1 MASEVSIC
9 NLALQKLGATRI
21 ASLTDDSRNARSCN
35 AAYEHIRDVELA
47 DHDWNFARARTTVAA
62 DATAPAFGYAYSY
75 TLPADC
81 LQIRPDNS
89 ADLDWQIEG
98 NNLLTNWGAPL
109 ELVYTRRVED
119 PNLFHRAFIEALA
132 CRLAIHMCDEITQSN
147 QKLANLDQQYTVA
160 IRDAKKANAFAK
172 VSQEFPEDSWLA
184 ARR

>member
-1 MASEVSIC
+1 MTSAVSVC

-21 ASLTDDSRNARSCN
+21 TSLTDDSRNARACN
-35 AAYEHIRDVELA
+35 AAYEHVRDLELSA
-47 DHDWNFARARTTVAA
+47 HDWNFARARASIAA
-62 DATAPAFGYAYSY
+62 DGTSPDFGYDYSY

-89 ADLDWQIEG
+89 SDLDWQVEG
-98 NNLLTNWGAPL
+98 QALLTNWGAPL

-119 PNLFHRAFIEALA
+119 PNVFHPTFVEVLA

-147 QKLANLDQQYTVA
+147 PKLANLDSQYTVA
-160 IRDAKKANAFAK
+160 IREAKKANAFAK
-172 VSQEFPEDSWLA
+172 VSQELPEDGWIA